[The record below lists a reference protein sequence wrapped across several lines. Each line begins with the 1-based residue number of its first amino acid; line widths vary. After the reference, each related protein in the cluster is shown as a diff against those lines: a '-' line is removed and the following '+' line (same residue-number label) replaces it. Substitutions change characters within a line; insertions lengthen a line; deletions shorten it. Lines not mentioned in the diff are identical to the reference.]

1 MKVKELIEALQSVQR
16 QLGNVNIVVSA
27 DPEGN
32 SFGDL
37 GTFKEFRIETV
48 DKKNAILFPV
58 ETVWADQL
66 DDLLK

>member
-1 MKVKELIEALQSVQR
+1 MKVKQLIKALESLQR
-16 QLGNVNIVVSA
+16 QFGNVNIVVSA

-37 GTFKEFRIETV
+37 GTFKQFRAESV
-48 DKKNAILFPV
+48 DRKNIILFPV